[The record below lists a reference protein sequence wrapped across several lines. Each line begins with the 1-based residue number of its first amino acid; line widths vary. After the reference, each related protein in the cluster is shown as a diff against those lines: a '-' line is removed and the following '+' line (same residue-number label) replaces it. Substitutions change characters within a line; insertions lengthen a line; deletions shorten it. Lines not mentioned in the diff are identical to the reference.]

1 MFKTDIN
8 LNLYKTF
15 YELCKY
21 KSFSETAKQTYMS
34 QSAISKSIKK
44 LEEELGVTLFIR
56 KKNGVDITE
65 KGEELLFFVEQS
77 FNSLLT
83 AERKML
89 ETNNL
94 ERGKLSI
101 GMPSNIGTF
110 YLFDNII
117 KFHNDYPNIEVTIIT
132 GSTTKLLNLLES
144 HEVDFIIDTPPFKN
158 LDKNKTVIKLDT
170 VNYCFISKEETKIKS
185 VKDLVDKQLILPI
198 PKTENRNKLD
208 LVFKEANVEVK
219 NVLNI
224 HTTEMIIA
232 AVKRN
237 LGIGYV
243 IEDLVKYELESK
255 ELYKV
260 PVKEKLQK
268 IDIDLIYDLNY
279 LTIASIKFLKEYM
292 KIDMKKSHTIH
303 E

>member
-15 YELCKY
+15 YELAKY

-34 QSAISKSIKK
+34 QSAISKAIKK
-44 LEEELGVTLFIR
+44 LEEELGTPLFIR
-56 KKNGVDITE
+56 KKNGVDLTE

-77 FNSLLT
+77 FNSLVT
-83 AERKML
+83 AERRML

-94 ERGKLSI
+94 DRGKLSI
-101 GMPSNIGTF
+101 GMPSNIGSF
-110 YLFDNII
+110 YLFDHII
-117 KFHNDYPNIEVTIIT
+117 KFHDDYPNIEVTIIT
-132 GSTTKLLNLLES
+132 GSTTKLLSLLES
-144 HEVDFIIDTPPFKN
+144 HEIDFIIDTPPFKN
-158 LDKNKTVIKLDT
+158 LDKNKTTVKLDS
-170 VNYCFISKEETKIKS
+170 VKYCFISKEKRNITS
-185 VKDLVDKQLILPI
+185 VKDLKDEQLILPI

-208 LVFKEANVEVK
+208 LVFKETETEVQ

-243 IEDLVKYELESK
+243 IEDLVKYELENK

-260 PVKEKLQK
+260 PVKETLQK
-268 IDIDLIYDLNY
+268 TDIDLIYDINY
-279 LTIASIKFLKEYM
+279 LTSASIKFIKEYM
-292 KIDMKKSHTIH
+292 NINMK
-303 E
+303 

>member
-15 YELCKY
+15 YELSKY

-44 LEEELGVTLFIR
+44 LEEELGTTLFVR
-56 KKNGVDITE
+56 KKNGVDLTE

-77 FNSLLT
+77 FNSLVT
-83 AERKML
+83 AERRML

-94 ERGKLSI
+94 DRGKISI
-101 GMPSNIGTF
+101 GMPSNIGSF
-110 YLFDNII
+110 YLFDHII
-117 KFHNDYPNIEVTIIT
+117 KFHNDYPNVEVTIIT
-132 GSTTKLLNLLES
+132 GSTTKLLSLLES

-158 LDKNKTVIKLDT
+158 LDKNKTIIKLDN
-170 VNYCFISKEETKIKS
+170 VNYCFISKEKRNITS
-185 VKDLVDKQLILPI
+185 VKELENEQLILPI

-208 LVFKEANVEVK
+208 LVFKETETEVQ

-243 IEDLVKYELESK
+243 IEDLVKEELDNK
-255 ELYKV
+255 DLYKV
-260 PVKEKLQK
+260 PVKEELQK
-268 IDIDLIYDLNY
+268 IDIDLIYDINY
-279 LTIASIKFLKEYM
+279 LTNAGIKFLKEYM
-292 KIDMKKSHTIH
+292 NIDMK
-303 E
+303 

>member
-15 YELCKY
+15 YELAKY

-44 LEEELGVTLFIR
+44 LEEELGTTLFVR
-56 KKNGVDITE
+56 KKNGVDLTE

-77 FNSLLT
+77 FNSLVT

-94 ERGKLSI
+94 DRGKLSI
-101 GMPSNIGTF
+101 GMPSNIGSF
-110 YLFDNII
+110 YLFDHII
-117 KFHNDYPNIEVTIIT
+117 NFHNDYPNIEVTIIT
-132 GSTTKLLNLLES
+132 GSTTKLLSLLES
-144 HEVDFIIDTPPFKN
+144 HEVDFIIDTPPFKS
-158 LDKNKTVIKLDT
+158 LDKNKTLIKLDT
-170 VNYCFISKEETKIKS
+170 VNYCFISKEKSNITS
-185 VKDLVDKQLILPI
+185 VKDLEDKQLILPI

-208 LVFKEANVEVK
+208 LVFKETNTEVQ

-243 IEDLVKYELESK
+243 IEDLVKYELENQ

-260 PVKEKLQK
+260 PIKEALQK
-268 IDIDLIYDLNY
+268 IDIDLIYDYNY
-279 LTIASIKFLKEYM
+279 LTTASIKFLKSYM
-292 KIDMKKSHTIH
+292 NIDMK
-303 E
+303 

>member
-15 YELCKY
+15 YELSKY

-44 LEEELGVTLFIR
+44 LEEELGTTLFVR
-56 KKNGVDITE
+56 KKNGVDLTE

-77 FNSLLT
+77 FNSLVT
-83 AERKML
+83 AERRML

-94 ERGKLSI
+94 DRGKLSI
-101 GMPSNIGTF
+101 GMPSNIGSF
-110 YLFDNII
+110 YLFDHII

-132 GSTTKLLNLLES
+132 GSTTKLLSLLES
-144 HEVDFIIDTPPFKN
+144 HEVDFVIDTPPFKN
-158 LDKNKTVIKLDT
+158 LDKNKTIIKLDT
-170 VNYCFISKEETKIKS
+170 VNYCFISKDKSNITS
-185 VKDLVDKQLILPI
+185 VKALEDKQLILPI

-208 LVFKEANVEVK
+208 LVFKETNTDVQ

-243 IEDLVKYELESK
+243 IEDLVKYELENN

-260 PVKEKLQK
+260 PIKEELQK
-268 IDIDLIYDLNY
+268 IDIDLIYDYNY
-279 LTIASIKFLKEYM
+279 LTTASIKFLKNYM
-292 KIDMKKSHTIH
+292 NIDMK
-303 E
+303 

>member
-21 KSFSETAKQTYMS
+21 KSFSETAKQTFMS

-44 LEEELGVTLFIR
+44 LEEELGTSLFIR
-56 KKNGVDITE
+56 KNSGVDLTE

-77 FNSLLT
+77 FNSLVT

-89 ETNNL
+89 ETSNL

-110 YLFDNII
+110 YLFDHIV

-132 GSTTKLLNLLES
+132 GPTTKLLNLLES
-144 HEVDFIIDTPPFKN
+144 HEVDFILDTPPFKN
-158 LDKNKTVIKLDT
+158 LDKNKTVLKLDT
-170 VNYCFISKEETKIKS
+170 VNYCFISKKRENIKS
-185 VKDLVDKQLILPI
+185 IKDLTDKQLILPI

-208 LVFKEANVEVK
+208 LVFKEANVELK

-237 LGIGYV
+237 LGIGYI
-243 IEDLVKYELESK
+243 IEDLVSYELKQE

-260 PVKEKLQK
+260 EVKEELQR

-279 LTIASIKFLKEYM
+279 ITTAGIKFLKEYM
-292 KIDMKKSHTIH
+292 KIDMKKNHTRY

>member
-15 YELCKY
+15 YELSKY

-44 LEEELGVTLFIR
+44 LEEELGTTLFVR
-56 KKNGVDITE
+56 KKNGVDLTE

-77 FNSLLT
+77 FNSLVT
-83 AERKML
+83 AERRML

-94 ERGKLSI
+94 ERGKISI
-101 GMPSNIGTF
+101 GMPSNIGSF
-110 YLFDNII
+110 YLFDHII
-117 KFHNDYPNIEVTIIT
+117 NFHNDYPNVEVTIIT
-132 GSTTKLLNLLES
+132 GSTTKLLSLLDS

-158 LDKNKTVIKLDT
+158 LDKNKTTIKLDS
-170 VNYCFISKEETKIKS
+170 VKYCFISKEKRNIKS
-185 VKDLVDKQLILPI
+185 VKELENEQLILPI

-208 LVFKEANVEVK
+208 LIFNKTNTEVK

-243 IEDLVKYELESK
+243 IEDLVKYELENK

-260 PVKEKLQK
+260 PIKEHLQST
-268 IDIDLIYDLNY
+268 DINLIYDINY
-279 LTIASIKFLKEYM
+279 LTTASIKFLTDYM
-292 KIDMKKSHTIH
+292 KIHMK
-303 E
+303 

>member
-15 YELCKY
+15 YELSKY

-34 QSAISKSIKK
+34 QSAISKAIKK
-44 LEEELGVTLFIR
+44 LEEELGTTLFVR
-56 KKNGVDITE
+56 KKNGVDLTE

-77 FNSLLT
+77 FNSLVT
-83 AERKML
+83 AERRML

-94 ERGKLSI
+94 DRGKLSI
-101 GMPSNIGTF
+101 GMPSNIGSF
-110 YLFDNII
+110 YLFDHII

-132 GSTTKLLNLLES
+132 GSTTKLLSLLES

-158 LDKNKTVIKLDT
+158 LDKNKTIIKLDT
-170 VNYCFISKEETKIKS
+170 VNYCFISKKERNITS
-185 VKDLVDKQLILPI
+185 VKDLVNEQLILPI

-208 LVFKEANVEVK
+208 LVFKETNTEVQ

-243 IEDLVKYELESK
+243 IEDLVKDELENKS
-255 ELYKV
+255 LYKV
-260 PVKEKLQK
+260 PVKEELQK
-268 IDIDLIYDLNY
+268 IDIDLIYDINY
-279 LTIASIKFLKEYM
+279 LTNAGIKFLKEYM
-292 KIDMKKSHTIH
+292 NITMK
-303 E
+303 

>member
-15 YELCKY
+15 YELSKY

-44 LEEELGVTLFIR
+44 LEEELGTTLFVR
-56 KKNGVDITE
+56 KKNGVDLTE

-77 FNSLLT
+77 FNSLVT
-83 AERKML
+83 AERRML

-94 ERGKLSI
+94 DRGKLSI
-101 GMPSNIGTF
+101 GMPSNIGSF
-110 YLFDNII
+110 YLFDHII

-132 GSTTKLLNLLES
+132 GSTTKLLSLLES
-144 HEVDFIIDTPPFKN
+144 HEVDFVIDTPPFKN
-158 LDKNKTVIKLDT
+158 LDKNKTITKLDT
-170 VNYCFISKEETKIKS
+170 VNYCFISKDKSNITS
-185 VKDLVDKQLILPI
+185 VKALEDKQLILPI

-208 LVFKEANVEVK
+208 LVFKETNTDVQ

-243 IEDLVKYELESK
+243 IEDLVKYELENN

-260 PVKEKLQK
+260 PIKEELQK
-268 IDIDLIYDLNY
+268 IDIDLIYDYNY
-279 LTIASIKFLKEYM
+279 LTTASIKFLKNYM
-292 KIDMKKSHTIH
+292 NIDMK
-303 E
+303 

>member
-15 YELCKY
+15 YELAKY

-34 QSAISKSIKK
+34 QSAISKAIKK
-44 LEEELGVTLFIR
+44 LEEELGTPLFIR
-56 KKNGVDITE
+56 KKNGVDLTE

-77 FNSLLT
+77 FNSLVT
-83 AERKML
+83 AERRML

-94 ERGKLSI
+94 DRGKLSI
-101 GMPSNIGTF
+101 GMPSNIGSF
-110 YLFDNII
+110 YLFDHII

-132 GSTTKLLNLLES
+132 GSTTKLLSLLES

-158 LDKNKTVIKLDT
+158 LDKNKTTVKLDS
-170 VNYCFISKEETKIKS
+170 VKYCFISKEKRNITS
-185 VKDLVDKQLILPI
+185 VKDLKDEQLILPI

-208 LVFKEANVEVK
+208 LVFKETETEVK

-243 IEDLVKYELESK
+243 IEDLVKYELENK

-260 PVKEKLQK
+260 PVKETLQK
-268 IDIDLIYDLNY
+268 TDIDLIYDINY
-279 LTIASIKFLKEYM
+279 LTSASIKFIKEYM
-292 KIDMKKSHTIH
+292 NINMK
-303 E
+303 

>member
-15 YELCKY
+15 YELSKY

-44 LEEELGVTLFIR
+44 LEEELGTTLFVR
-56 KKNGVDITE
+56 KKNGVDLTE

-77 FNSLLT
+77 FNSLVT
-83 AERKML
+83 AERRML

-94 ERGKLSI
+94 DRGKLSI
-101 GMPSNIGTF
+101 GMPSNIGSF
-110 YLFDNII
+110 YLFDHII

-132 GSTTKLLNLLES
+132 GSTTKLLSLLES
-144 HEVDFIIDTPPFKN
+144 HEVDFVIDTPPFKN
-158 LDKNKTVIKLDT
+158 LDKNKTIIKLDT
-170 VNYCFISKEETKIKS
+170 VNYCFISKDKSNITS
-185 VKDLVDKQLILPI
+185 VKDLEDKQLILPI

-208 LVFKEANVEVK
+208 LVFKETNTEVQ

-243 IEDLVKYELESK
+243 IEDLVKYELENN

-260 PVKEKLQK
+260 PIKEELQK
-268 IDIDLIYDLNY
+268 IDIDLIYDYNY
-279 LTIASIKFLKEYM
+279 LTTASIKFLKNYM
-292 KIDMKKSHTIH
+292 NIDMK
-303 E
+303 

>member
-15 YELCKY
+15 YELSKY

-34 QSAISKSIKK
+34 QSAISKAIKK
-44 LEEELGVTLFIR
+44 LEEELGTILFIR
-56 KKNGVDITE
+56 KKNGVDLTE

-77 FNSLLT
+77 FNSLVT
-83 AERKML
+83 AERRMI

-101 GMPSNIGTF
+101 GMPSNIGSF
-110 YLFDNII
+110 YLFDHII
-117 KFHNDYPNIEVTIIT
+117 KFHNDYPNIEVTIVT

-158 LDKNKTVIKLDT
+158 LDKNKTTIKLDS
-170 VNYCFISKEETKIKS
+170 VKYCFISKEKRNITS
-185 VKDLVDKQLILPI
+185 VKDLEHEQLILPI

-208 LVFKEANVEVK
+208 LVFKETKTEVQ

-243 IEDLVKYELESK
+243 IEDLVKYELENK

-260 PVKEKLQK
+260 PVKEKLQ
-268 IDIDLIYDLNY
+268 ITDIDLIYDINY
-279 LTIASIKFLKEYM
+279 LTSASIKFIKDYM
-292 KIDMKKSHTIH
+292 NINMK
-303 E
+303 

>member
-15 YELCKY
+15 YELSKY

-34 QSAISKSIKK
+34 QSAISKAIKK
-44 LEEELGVTLFIR
+44 LEEELGTTLFIR
-56 KKNGVDITE
+56 KKNGVDLTE

-77 FNSLLT
+77 FNSLVT
-83 AERKML
+83 AERRML

-94 ERGKLSI
+94 DRGKLSI
-101 GMPSNIGTF
+101 GMPSNIGSF
-110 YLFDNII
+110 YLFDHII

-132 GSTTKLLNLLES
+132 GSTTKLLSLLES

-158 LDKNKTVIKLDT
+158 LDKNKTTIKLDS
-170 VNYCFISKEETKIKS
+170 VKYCFISKEKRNITS
-185 VKDLVDKQLILPI
+185 VKDLKDEQLILPI

-208 LVFKEANVEVK
+208 LVFKENDTEVK

-243 IEDLVKYELESK
+243 IEDLVKYELK
-255 ELYKV
+255 NNELYKV

-268 IDIDLIYDLNY
+268 TDIDLIYDINY
-279 LTIASIKFLKEYM
+279 LTSASIKFIKDYM
-292 KIDMKKSHTIH
+292 NINMK
-303 E
+303 

>member
-34 QSAISKSIKK
+34 QSAISKAIKK
-44 LEEELGVTLFIR
+44 LEEELGTNLFIR
-56 KKNGVDITE
+56 KNNGVDLTE

-117 KFHNDYPNIEVTIIT
+117 KFHNDYPNIEITIIT

-144 HEVDFIIDTPPFKN
+144 HEVDFIIDTPPFKH

-170 VNYCFISKEETKIKS
+170 VNYCFISKQKENVKS
-185 VKDLVDKQLILPI
+185 VKDLADKQLILPI

-208 LVFKEANVEVK
+208 LVLKEANVELQ
-219 NVLNI
+219 NILNI

-243 IEDLVKYELESK
+243 IEDLVKYELKHE

-260 PVKEKLQK
+260 EVKEELQK

-279 LTIASIKFLKEYM
+279 LTAASIKFLKEYM
-292 KIDMKKSHTIH
+292 EIDMKKSHTLY

>member
-15 YELCKY
+15 YELSKY

-44 LEEELGVTLFIR
+44 LEEELGTTLFVR
-56 KKNGVDITE
+56 NKSGVVLTE

-77 FNSLLT
+77 FNSLVT
-83 AERKML
+83 AERRML

-94 ERGKLSI
+94 ERGKISI
-101 GMPSNIGTF
+101 GMPSNIGSF
-110 YLFDNII
+110 YLFDHII
-117 KFHNDYPNIEVTIIT
+117 KFHNDYKNVEVTIIT
-132 GSTTKLLNLLES
+132 GSTTKLLNLLDS

-158 LDKNKTVIKLDT
+158 LDKSKTLIKLDS
-170 VNYCFISKEETKIKS
+170 VKYCFISKNKRNLSSIKE
-185 VKDLVDKQLILPI
+185 LEQEQLILPI

-208 LVFKEANVEVK
+208 LIFKETATEVQ

-243 IEDLVKYELESK
+243 IEDLVKYELLNK

-260 PVKEKLQK
+260 EVKEDLPAT
-268 IDIDLIYDLNY
+268 DIELIYDINY
-279 LTIASIKFLKEYM
+279 LTTASIKFLKDYM
-292 KIDMKKSHTIH
+292 NINMK
-303 E
+303 

>member
-15 YELCKY
+15 YELAKY

-34 QSAISKSIKK
+34 QSAISKAIKK
-44 LEEELGVTLFIR
+44 LEEELGTPLFIR
-56 KKNGVDITE
+56 KKNGVDLTE

-77 FNSLLT
+77 FNSLVT
-83 AERKML
+83 AERRML

-94 ERGKLSI
+94 DRGKLSI
-101 GMPSNIGTF
+101 GMPSNIGSF
-110 YLFDNII
+110 YLFDHII
-117 KFHNDYPNIEVTIIT
+117 KFHDDYPNIEVTIIT
-132 GSTTKLLNLLES
+132 GSTTKLLSLLES

-158 LDKNKTVIKLDT
+158 LDKNKTTVKLDS
-170 VNYCFISKEETKIKS
+170 VKYCFISKEKRNITS
-185 VKDLVDKQLILPI
+185 VKDLKDEQLILPI

-208 LVFKEANVEVK
+208 LVFKETETEVR

-243 IEDLVKYELESK
+243 IEDLVKYELENK

-260 PVKEKLQK
+260 PVKETLQK
-268 IDIDLIYDLNY
+268 TDIDLIYDINY
-279 LTIASIKFLKEYM
+279 LTSASIKFIKEYM
-292 KIDMKKSHTIH
+292 NINMK
-303 E
+303 

>member
-44 LEEELGVTLFIR
+44 LEEELGITLFIR
-56 KKNGVDITE
+56 KNNGVDLTE
-65 KGEELLFFVEQS
+65 KAEELLFFVEQS

-89 ETNNL
+89 ETSNL

-117 KFHNDYPNIEVTIIT
+117 KFHNDYPNIEITIIT
-132 GSTTKLLNLLES
+132 GSTTKLLSLLDS

-158 LDKNKTVIKLDT
+158 LDKNKTIIKLDT
-170 VNYCFISKEETKIKS
+170 VNYCFISKQKENVTSI
-185 VKDLVDKQLILPI
+185 KDLADKQIILPI

-208 LVFKEANVEVK
+208 LVLKEANVELK
-219 NVLNI
+219 NILNI

-243 IEDLVKYELESK
+243 IEDLVRYELNHQ

-260 PVKEKLQK
+260 EIKEELQK
-268 IDIDLIYDLNY
+268 IDINLIYDFNY
-279 LTIASIKFLKEYM
+279 LTTSSIKFLKEYM
-292 KIDMKKSHTIH
+292 KIDMKKSNNTY

>member
-1 MFKTDIN
+1 MFKTDLN

-21 KSFSETAKQTYMS
+21 KSFSATAKQTYMS

-44 LEEELGVTLFIR
+44 LEEELGTQLFIR
-56 KKNGVDITE
+56 KQNGVDLTE

-77 FNSLLT
+77 FNSLVT
-83 AERKML
+83 AERRML

-110 YLFDNII
+110 YLFDHII

-132 GSTTKLLNLLES
+132 GSTTKLLSLLES

-158 LDKNKTVIKLDT
+158 LNKDKTIVKLDT
-170 VNYCFISKEETKIKS
+170 VNYCFISKNKEKIES
-185 VKDLVDKQLILPI
+185 VKELIDKQLILPI

-208 LVFKEANVEVK
+208 LVFKENNVEI
-219 NVLNI
+219 NNILNI

-243 IEDLVKYELESK
+243 IEDLVKYELENK
-255 ELYKV
+255 ELYKLDT
-260 PVKEKLQK
+260 KEELQK
-268 IDIDLIYDLNY
+268 IDIDLIYDINY
-279 LTIASIKFLKEYM
+279 LTTASIKFLKEYM
-292 KIDMKKSHTIH
+292 NITMK
-303 E
+303 

>member
-15 YELCKY
+15 YELAKY

-34 QSAISKSIKK
+34 QSAISKAIKK
-44 LEEELGVTLFIR
+44 LEEELGTPLFIR
-56 KKNGVDITE
+56 KKNGVDLTE

-77 FNSLLT
+77 FNSLVT
-83 AERKML
+83 AERRML

-94 ERGKLSI
+94 DRGKLSI
-101 GMPSNIGTF
+101 GMPSNIGSF
-110 YLFDNII
+110 YLFDHII
-117 KFHNDYPNIEVTIIT
+117 KFHDDYPNIEVTIIT
-132 GSTTKLLNLLES
+132 GSTTKLLSLLES

-158 LDKNKTVIKLDT
+158 LDKNKTTVKLDS
-170 VNYCFISKEETKIKS
+170 VKYCFISKEKRNITS
-185 VKDLVDKQLILPI
+185 VKDLKDEQLILPI

-208 LVFKEANVEVK
+208 LVFKETETEVQ

-243 IEDLVKYELESK
+243 IEDLVKYELENK

-260 PVKEKLQK
+260 PVKETLQK
-268 IDIDLIYDLNY
+268 TDIDLIYDINY
-279 LTIASIKFLKEYM
+279 LTSASIKFIKEYM
-292 KIDMKKSHTIH
+292 NINMK
-303 E
+303 

>member
-44 LEEELGVTLFIR
+44 LEDELGTALFIR
-56 KKNGVDITE
+56 KNNGIDLTE

-77 FNSLLT
+77 FNSLVT
-83 AERKML
+83 GERKML
-89 ETNNL
+89 ETDNL
-94 ERGKLSI
+94 DKGKISI

-117 KFHNDYPNIEVTIIT
+117 KFHNDYPNIEITIIT
-132 GSTTKLLNLLES
+132 GSTTKLLSLLES
-144 HEVDFIIDTPPFKN
+144 HEVDFIIDTPPFKY

-170 VNYCFISKEETKIKS
+170 VNYCFISKNKLSLTSIKE
-185 VKDLVDKQLILPI
+185 LENEQLIIPI

-208 LVFKEANVEVK
+208 LIFKENNINIK
-219 NVLNI
+219 NILNI

-243 IEDLVKYELESK
+243 IEDLVQLELASQD
-255 ELYKV
+255 LYKV
-260 PVKEKLQK
+260 DVKEELPK
-268 IDIDLIYDLNY
+268 IDIDLIYEFNY
-279 LTIASIKFLKEYM
+279 LTKASIKFIKEYM
-292 KIDMKKSHTIH
+292 NIDMKKSHTNY

>member
-8 LNLYKTF
+8 LNLYKNF
-15 YELCKY
+15 YELAKY

-34 QSAISKSIKK
+34 QSAISKAIKK
-44 LEEELGVTLFIR
+44 LEEELGTPLFIR
-56 KKNGVDITE
+56 KKNGVDLTE

-77 FNSLLT
+77 FNSLVT
-83 AERKML
+83 AERRML

-94 ERGKLSI
+94 DRGKLSI
-101 GMPSNIGTF
+101 GMPSNIGSF
-110 YLFDNII
+110 YLFDHII
-117 KFHNDYPNIEVTIIT
+117 KFHDDYPNIEVTIIT
-132 GSTTKLLNLLES
+132 GSTTKLLSLLES

-158 LDKNKTVIKLDT
+158 LDKNKTTVKLDS
-170 VNYCFISKEETKIKS
+170 VKYCFISKEKRNITS
-185 VKDLVDKQLILPI
+185 VKDLKDEQLILPI

-208 LVFKEANVEVK
+208 LVFKETETEVQ

-243 IEDLVKYELESK
+243 IEDLVKYELENK

-260 PVKEKLQK
+260 PVKETLQK
-268 IDIDLIYDLNY
+268 TDIDLIYDINY
-279 LTIASIKFLKEYM
+279 LTSASIKFIKEYM
-292 KIDMKKSHTIH
+292 NINMK
-303 E
+303 

>member
-15 YELCKY
+15 YELSKY

-44 LEEELGVTLFIR
+44 LEEELGTTLFIR
-56 KKNGVDITE
+56 KKNGVDLTE

-77 FNSLLT
+77 FNSLVT
-83 AERKML
+83 AERRML

-94 ERGKLSI
+94 ERGKISI
-101 GMPSNIGTF
+101 GMPSNIGSF
-110 YLFDNII
+110 YLFDHII
-117 KFHNDYPNIEVTIIT
+117 KFHNDYPNVEVTIIT
-132 GSTTKLLNLLES
+132 GSTTKLLSLLES

-158 LDKNKTVIKLDT
+158 LDKNKTLVKLDT
-170 VNYCFISKEETKIKS
+170 VKYCFISKDKRNLSSIKE
-185 VKDLVDKQLILPI
+185 LDKEQLILPI

-208 LVFKEANVEVK
+208 LIFKETKTEVQ

-243 IEDLVKYELESK
+243 IEDLVKYELLNK

-260 PVKEKLQK
+260 EVKETLPAT
-268 IDIDLIYDLNY
+268 DIELIYDINY
-279 LTIASIKFLKEYM
+279 LTTASIRFLKDYM
-292 KIDMKKSHTIH
+292 NISMK
-303 E
+303 

>member
-44 LEEELGVTLFIR
+44 LEEELGTKLFVR
-56 KKNGVDITE
+56 KKNGVDLTE

-117 KFHNDYPNIEVTIIT
+117 KFHNDYPNIEVTVIT
-132 GSTTKLLNLLES
+132 GSTTKLQSLLDS

-158 LDKNKTVIKLDT
+158 LDKNKTVVKMDT
-170 VNYCFISKEETKIKS
+170 VNYCFISKEETKITS
-185 VKDLVDKQLILPI
+185 VKDLTDQQLILPI

-208 LVFKEANVEVK
+208 LVFKETNTKIK
-219 NVLNI
+219 NILNI

-260 PVKEKLQK
+260 PIKEKLQK
-268 IDIDLIYDLNY
+268 IDIDLIYDINY
-279 LTIASIKFLKEYM
+279 LTIASIKFIKEYM
-292 KIDMKKSHTIH
+292 KVDMKKNHITY

>member
-15 YELCKY
+15 YELAKY

-34 QSAISKSIKK
+34 QSAISKAIKK
-44 LEEELGVTLFIR
+44 LEEELGTPLFIR
-56 KKNGVDITE
+56 KKNGVDLTE

-77 FNSLLT
+77 FNSLVT
-83 AERKML
+83 AERRML

-94 ERGKLSI
+94 DRGKLSI
-101 GMPSNIGTF
+101 GMPSNIGSF
-110 YLFDNII
+110 YLFYHII
-117 KFHNDYPNIEVTIIT
+117 KFHDDYPKIEVTIIT
-132 GSTTKLLNLLES
+132 GSTTKLLSLLES

-158 LDKNKTVIKLDT
+158 LDKNKTTVKLDS
-170 VNYCFISKEETKIKS
+170 VKYCFISKEKRNITS
-185 VKDLVDKQLILPI
+185 VKDLKDEQLILPI

-208 LVFKEANVEVK
+208 LVFKETETEVQ

-243 IEDLVKYELESK
+243 IEDLVKYELENK

-260 PVKEKLQK
+260 PVKETLQK
-268 IDIDLIYDLNY
+268 TDIDLIYDINY
-279 LTIASIKFLKEYM
+279 LTSASIKFIKEYM
-292 KIDMKKSHTIH
+292 NINMK
-303 E
+303 

>member
-15 YELCKY
+15 YELSKY

-44 LEEELGVTLFIR
+44 LEDELGTQLFVR
-56 KKNGVDITE
+56 KKNGVDLTE

-77 FNSLLT
+77 FNSLVT
-83 AERKML
+83 AERRML

-94 ERGKLSI
+94 DRGKISI
-101 GMPSNIGTF
+101 GMPSNIGSF
-110 YLFDNII
+110 YLFDHII

-132 GSTTKLLNLLES
+132 GSTTKLLSLLES

-158 LDKNKTVIKLDT
+158 LDKNKTLIKLDT
-170 VNYCFISKEETKIKS
+170 VNYCFISKEKRNITS
-185 VKDLVDKQLILPI
+185 VKELEKEQLILPI

-208 LVFKEANVEVK
+208 LVFKEKNTEVQ

-243 IEDLVKYELESK
+243 IEDLVKYEIDNK

-260 PVKEKLQK
+260 PIKEELQK
-268 IDIDLIYDLNY
+268 IDIDLIYDFNY
-279 LTIASIKFLKEYM
+279 LTTAGIKFLKEYM
-292 KIDMKKSHTIH
+292 NIDMK
-303 E
+303 

>member
-21 KSFSETAKQTYMS
+21 KSFSETAKQTYLS

-44 LEEELGVTLFIR
+44 LEEELDTVLFIR
-56 KKNGVDITE
+56 TKSGVELTE
-65 KGEELLFFVEQS
+65 KGKELLFFVEQS

-132 GSTTKLLNLLES
+132 GSTTKLLSLLES

-158 LDKNKTVIKLDT
+158 LDKEKTIVKLDT
-170 VNYCFISKEETKIKS
+170 VNYCFISKEYENIAS
-185 VKDLVDKQLILPI
+185 VKELSNKQLILPI

-208 LVFKEANVEVK
+208 LVFKESEVEM
-219 NVLNI
+219 NNILNI

-232 AVKRN
+232 AVKRG

-243 IEDLVKYELESK
+243 IENLVKYELENK

-260 PVKEKLQK
+260 PIKEKLQT
-268 IDIDLIYDLNY
+268 IDIDLIYDINY
-279 LTIASIKFLKEYM
+279 LTTASIKFIKEYM
-292 KIDMKKSHTIH
+292 NIDMKKSHIIH

>member
-15 YELCKY
+15 YELAKY

-34 QSAISKSIKK
+34 QSAISKAIKK
-44 LEEELGVTLFIR
+44 LEEELGTPLFIR
-56 KKNGVDITE
+56 KKNGVDLTE

-77 FNSLLT
+77 FNSLVT
-83 AERKML
+83 AERRML

-94 ERGKLSI
+94 DRGKLSI
-101 GMPSNIGTF
+101 GMPSNIGSF
-110 YLFDNII
+110 YLFDHII

-132 GSTTKLLNLLES
+132 GSTTKLLSLLES

-158 LDKNKTVIKLDT
+158 LDKNKTTVKLDS
-170 VNYCFISKEETKIKS
+170 VKYCFISKEKRNITS
-185 VKDLVDKQLILPI
+185 VKDLKDEQLILPI

-208 LVFKEANVEVK
+208 LVFKETETEVQ

-243 IEDLVKYELESK
+243 IEDLVKYELENK

-260 PVKEKLQK
+260 PVKETLQK
-268 IDIDLIYDLNY
+268 TDIDLIYDINY
-279 LTIASIKFLKEYM
+279 LTSASIKFIKEYM
-292 KIDMKKSHTIH
+292 NINMK
-303 E
+303 